1 MEMKENGKTAVDMPV
16 KLSDGTEKQ
25 LSESWKSRTLVL
37 VFLRHF
43 G

>member
-1 MEMKENGKTAVDMPV
+1 MKENGPAAVDMRI

-25 LSESWKSRTLVL
+25 LFEFWNSRILVL
-37 VFLRHF
+37 VFIRHF